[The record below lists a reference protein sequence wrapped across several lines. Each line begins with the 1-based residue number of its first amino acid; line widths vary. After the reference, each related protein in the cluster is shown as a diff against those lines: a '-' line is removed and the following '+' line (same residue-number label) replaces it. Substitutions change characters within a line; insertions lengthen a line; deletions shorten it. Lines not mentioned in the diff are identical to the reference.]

1 MAKLD
6 RETICDAF
14 GEVDYATI
22 TSTADLD
29 IHLNKAAV
37 SAFSK
42 YPDPAHPLKLS
53 KAEAWEV
60 ANGHGNA
67 SALRD
72 VIKERHETA
81 ASLAEWLGLTRQAVS
96 AWVSNPETAPA
107 VDVML
112 LRYRL
117 KVEIS
122 TMRGVPVFGENG
134 VSTPWGTTIPVF
146 KAAVD
151 PYGSPLPQDDFLMI
165 WGTLNQADRLA
176 LERVACAL
184 SLSEF
189 DASPSL
195 ALKRYTSW
203 MRSGQTQLE
212 MSF

>member
-1 MAKLD
+1 VAKFD
-6 RETICDAF
+6 RETTCDVF
-14 GEVDYATI
+14 GEVDYTTI
-22 TSTADLD
+22 TSNEDLD
-29 IHLNKAAV
+29 IRLNKAAL

-60 ANGHGNA
+60 TNGHGNA

-72 VIKERHETA
+72 VLKEHHETA
-81 ASLAEWLGLTRQAVS
+81 ASLAKWLGVSRQVVS
-96 AWVSNPETAPA
+96 AWVSNPETVPA

-112 LRYRL
+112 LRYKL
-117 KVEIS
+117 KAEIS
-122 TMRGVPVFGENG
+122 TMRGVPAFGENG
-134 VSTPWGTTIPVF
+134 VSTSGGTIPVF

-165 WGTLNQADRLA
+165 WGTLDQSDRLT

-189 DASPSL
+189 ETSPAL
-195 ALKRYTSW
+195 ALKRYASW
-203 MRSGQTQLE
+203 MRSGQVQLE